1 LHHHSKHEVDT
12 ALLNLPLHRDDFVWL
27 LGSLCNIH
35 RLPFDARLV
44 LSQYPPPYSTEKLES
59 AAAALGLEQKPVVM
73 GSKTPISTLPSPF
86 VAFSRELSEGG
97 DAKNAVLA
105 DGEMLNPGRASLVI
119 RVDAEKVL
127 LFKSGNQTPITVGI
141 DEFTQQHLETV
152 FLVHT
157 KGKAVKDDDRP
168 EDSRFFGFHWFLPEV
183 LKHKRIWRDVLLA
196 SLVIQLIALVTPLC
210 TQAVID
216 KVVVHQTVNTLY
228 VIAFALVTFM
238 FFTAILSW
246 VRQYLVIHTGNRVD
260 AALGAAV
267 FSRLFRLPTRYF
279 ESRPTGVIAARLHG
293 IESIREFITGAAVT
307 LILDLPFLL
316 IFLGIMFY
324 YSVILTLITVS
335 IIAIIATMSFFM
347 APLFQ
352 ERLNQQF
359 MLGARNQAFLTEYVA
374 GIETVKSL
382 QMEPQLIDRYSEYL
396 SSYLDTSLK
405 TKQLGNTYNT
415 IANALEQC
423 MTILIL
429 CVGAWQVMN
438 SPEFTIGM
446 LVAFQMFSGRV
457 SQPMLRIVGLWQ
469 NFQQTQIAVR
479 RLADIMNAPVEPYS
493 VVPQTQSSAKGEIE
507 FRDVSFR
514 YRDDL
519 PFLYQGLNLTIPP
532 GECAAL
538 MGPSGCGKST
548 LAKLLQGFYLPTGG
562 VITIDGKDHRYL
574 AANELRSYFGVVPQ
588 ETLLFAGTIYEN
600 LILAS
605 PQATFDMV
613 VQACK
618 FAEIHDVIEQLPQ
631 GYQTEIGER
640 GSGLSGGQRQRLAIA
655 RALLKRPRVLV
666 FDEATSNLDPVTA
679 EQFATTVNTL
689 RGKVTLIFITH
700 QLPKTLKVDRFVKLD
715 EISGRVDS
723 PIAATLRP

>member
-1 LHHHSKHEVDT
+1 MST
-12 ALLNLPLHRDDFVWL
+12 NRILHRDDFVWM

-35 RLPFDARLV
+35 RLPFDARLL
-44 LSQYPPPYSTEKLES
+44 LSQFPPPYGGES
-59 AAAALGLEQKPVVM
+59 LALATDALGLELKQTSVAGAADYTAMP
-73 GSKTPISTLPSPF
+73 TPF
-86 VAFSRELSEGG
+86 VVFRRSVEEGALG
-97 DAKNAVLA
+97 PSGQSDTGSDTPAGQAA
-105 DGEMLNPGRASLVI
+105 LVV
-119 RVDAEKVL
+119 RVDANKVL
-127 LFKSGNQTPITVGI
+127 LFRAGSQTPSTTGL
-141 DEFTQQHLETV
+141 DEFHANHFPDVLL
-152 FLVHT
+152 FHPKT
-157 KGKAVKDDDRP
+157 KPVKDDDRP
-168 EDSRFFGFHWFLPEV
+168 EDSRFFGFQWFLPEV

-228 VIAFALVTFM
+228 VIAFALVVFM
-238 FFTAILSW
+238 LFTAILSW
-246 VRQYLVIHTGNRVD
+246 VRQYLVIHTGNRID

-316 IFLGIMFY
+316 VFLAIMFF
-324 YSVILTLITVS
+324 YSVPLTLITLG
-335 IIAIIATMSFFM
+335 IIALIATMSFFL
-347 APLFQ
+347 APVFQ
-352 ERLNQQF
+352 ERMNQQF

-382 QMEPQLIDRYSEYL
+382 QMEPQLIARYSEYL
-396 SSYLDTSLK
+396 SSYLQTSFK
-405 TKQLGNTYNT
+405 TRQLGNTYNT

-438 SPEFTIGM
+438 RPDFTIGM

-493 VVPQTQSSAKGEIE
+493 VVPQTQASAKGEIE
-507 FRDVSFR
+507 FRELSFR

-519 PFLYQGLNLTIPP
+519 PFLYQGLNLRIAP
-532 GECAAL
+532 GECAVL

-548 LAKLLQGFYLPTGG
+548 LAKLLQGFYLPSAG
-562 VITIDGKDHRYL
+562 VIQIDGKDHRYL
-574 AANELRSYFGVVPQ
+574 AANELRSNFGVVPQ
-588 ETLLFAGTIYEN
+588 ETLLFSGTIYEN
-600 LILAS
+600 LIMAN
-605 PQATFDMV
+605 PHATFDMV

-618 FAEIHDVIEQLPQ
+618 FAEIHDVVERLPQ

-655 RALLKRPRVLV
+655 RALLKRPKVLI
-666 FDEATSNLDPVTA
+666 FDEATSNLDPETA
-679 EQFATTVNTL
+679 EHFSKTVNSL
-689 RGKVTLIFITH
+689 RGKITLIFITH
-700 QLPKTLKVDRFVKLD
+700 QLPKSLQVDRLVRLN
-715 EISGRVDS
+715 EISGAN
-723 PIAATLRP
+723 AAAPSGRS

>member
-1 LHHHSKHEVDT
+1 MS
-12 ALLNLPLHRDDFVWL
+12 NFPLHRDDFIWL

-44 LSQYPPPYSTEKLES
+44 LSQYPPPYSTEKIEQ
-59 AAAALGLEQKPVVM
+59 AAKALGLEHKSVSV
-73 GSKTPISTLPSPF
+73 GAKTLLETLPTPF
-86 VAFSRELSEGG
+86 VVFSRELIDGRSGENA
-97 DAKNAVLA
+97 DATDDPKLT
-105 DGEMLNPGRASLVI
+105 PGMATLVV
-119 RVDAEKVL
+119 RVDAEKML
-127 LFKSGNQTPITVGI
+127 LFKSGSQTPVTADIAT
-141 DEFTQQHLETV
+141 FRQQYLETA
-152 FLVHT
+152 FLFHP
-157 KGKAVKDDDRP
+157 KIKDVKDDDRP
-168 EDSRFFGFHWFLPEV
+168 EDSRFFGFQWFLPEV
-183 LKHKRIWRDVLLA
+183 IKHKRIWRDVLVA

-210 TQAVID
+210 TQTIID

-228 VIAFALVTFM
+228 VIAFALVVFM
-238 FFTAILSW
+238 LFTAILSW
-246 VRQYLVIHTGNRVD
+246 VRQYLVIHTGNRID

-279 ESRPTGVIAARLHG
+279 ETRPTGVIAARLHG
-293 IESIREFITGAAVT
+293 IESIREFITGAGVT

-316 IFLGIMFY
+316 IFMGIMFY
-324 YSVILTLITVS
+324 YSVQLTLITLG

-382 QMEPQLIDRYSEYL
+382 QMEPQLINRYSEYL
-396 SSYLDTSLK
+396 STYLDTSFK

-438 SPEFTIGM
+438 RPDFTIGM

-493 VVPQTQSSAKGEIE
+493 VVPQTQSDARGEIE

-514 YRDDL
+514 YREDL
-519 PFLYQGLNLTIPP
+519 PFLYQGLNLRIPS
-532 GECAAL
+532 GECAVL

-548 LAKLLQGFYLPTGG
+548 LAKLLQGFYLPTSG
-562 VITIDGKDHRYL
+562 IIQIDGKDHRYL

-588 ETLLFAGTIYEN
+588 ETLLFSGTIYEN
-600 LILAS
+600 LILAN
-605 PQATFDMV
+605 PHATFDMV
-613 VQACK
+613 VQSCK
-618 FAEIHDVIEQLPQ
+618 FAEIHAVIEQLPQ

-666 FDEATSNLDPVTA
+666 FDEATSNLDNDTA
-679 EQFATTVNTL
+679 EQFARTVNTL
-689 RGKVTLIFITH
+689 RGKVTLIFIAH
-700 QLPKTLKVDRFVKLD
+700 QLPKALYVDHMVKLD
-715 EISGRVDS
+715 EISGRQAM
-723 PIAATLRP
+723 PTPP

>member
-1 LHHHSKHEVDT
+1 MP
-12 ALLNLPLHRDDFVWL
+12 NFPLHRDDFVWL

-44 LSQYPPPYSTEKLES
+44 LSQYPPPYSTEKIEH
-59 AAAALGLEQKPVVM
+59 AAKALGLDYKSVNVAE
-73 GSKTPISTLPSPF
+73 KTPLETLPTPF
-86 VAFSRELSEGG
+86 VVLARELAEGRLVG
-97 DAKNAVLA
+97 NAAAIEEPKLGTGMA
-105 DGEMLNPGRASLVI
+105 TLVV
-119 RVDAEKVL
+119 RVDAEKML
-127 LFKSGNQTPITVGI
+127 LFKSGSQTPVTVDI
-141 DEFTQQHLETV
+141 AAFKQQYLETV
-152 FLVHT
+152 LLFHP
-157 KGKAVKDDDRP
+157 KNKDVKDDDRP

-183 LKHKRIWRDVLLA
+183 IKHKRIWRDVLLA
-196 SLVIQLIALVTPLC
+196 SLVIQLIALVTPLA
-210 TQAVID
+210 TQAIID

-228 VIAFALVTFM
+228 VIAFALIVFM
-238 FFTAILSW
+238 LFTAILSW
-246 VRQYLVIHTGNRVD
+246 VRQYLVIHTGNRID

-293 IESIREFITGAAVT
+293 IESIREFITGAGVT
-307 LILDLPFLL
+307 LILDLPFLF

-324 YSVILTLITVS
+324 YSVPLTLITLGV
-335 IIAIIATMSFFM
+335 IAIIATMSFFM

-382 QMEPQLIDRYSEYL
+382 QMEPQLISRYSEYL
-396 SSYLDTSLK
+396 STYLDMSFK
-405 TKQLGNTYNT
+405 TKALGNTYNT
-415 IANALEQC
+415 VANALEQC

-429 CVGAWQVMN
+429 CVGAWQVM
-438 SPEFTIGM
+438 SRPDFTIGM

-493 VVPQTQSSAKGEIE
+493 VVPQSQSDAKGEIE
-507 FRDVSFR
+507 FRGVSFR
-514 YRDDL
+514 YREDL
-519 PFLYQGLNLTIPP
+519 PFLYQGLNLRIPP
-532 GECAAL
+532 GECAVL

-548 LAKLLQGFYLPTGG
+548 LAKLLQGFYLPTSG
-562 VITIDGKDHRYL
+562 IIQIDGKDHRYL

-588 ETLLFAGTIYEN
+588 ETLLFSGTIYEN
-600 LILAS
+600 LILAN

-613 VQACK
+613 VQSCK
-618 FAEIHDVIEQLPQ
+618 FAEIHEVIEQLPQ

-666 FDEATSNLDPVTA
+666 FDEATSNLDNETA
-679 EQFATTVNTL
+679 EHFAQTVNTL
-689 RGKVTLIFITH
+689 RGKVTLIFIAH
-700 QLPKTLKVDRFVKLD
+700 QLPKSLRVDHLVKLD
-715 EISGRVDS
+715 EISGRQPSQTPSS
-723 PIAATLRP
+723 P

>member
-1 LHHHSKHEVDT
+1 MI
-12 ALLNLPLHRDDFVWL
+12 NFPLHRDDFVWL

-35 RLPFDARLV
+35 RVPFDARLV
-44 LSQYPPPYSTEKLES
+44 LSQYPPPYSTDKLEQ
-59 AAAALGLEQKPVVM
+59 AAKALGLEL
-73 GSKTPISTLPSPF
+73 KTVNVSEKMPLESLPTPF
-86 VAFSRELSEGG
+86 VVLSREAAEGRQNEQTSVVDDVKQATG
-97 DAKNAVLA
+97 MAT
-105 DGEMLNPGRASLVI
+105 LVV
-119 RVDAEKVL
+119 RVDAEKML
-127 LFKSGNQTPITVGI
+127 LFKSGSQTPITV
-141 DEFTQQHLETV
+141 DASSFQQQYLETV
-152 FLVHT
+152 YLFHSKNKT
-157 KGKAVKDDDRP
+157 VKDDDRP
-168 EDSRFFGFHWFLPEV
+168 EDSRFFGFQWFLPEV

-216 KVVVHQTVNTLY
+216 KVVVHQTLNTLY
-228 VIAFALVTFM
+228 VIAFALVVFM
-238 FFTAILSW
+238 LFTAILSW
-246 VRQYLVIHTGNRVD
+246 VRQYLVIHTGNRID

-293 IESIREFITGAAVT
+293 IESIREFITGAGVT

-316 IFLGIMFY
+316 IFMGIMFY
-324 YSVILTLITVS
+324 YSVPLTLITLT
-335 IIAIIATMSFFM
+335 IIAIIAAMSFFM

-382 QMEPQLIDRYSEYL
+382 QMEPQLINRYSEYL
-396 SSYLDTSLK
+396 STYLDTSFK

-415 IANALEQC
+415 IANALDQC

-438 SPEFTIGM
+438 RPDFTIGM

-479 RLADIMNAPVEPYS
+479 RLADIMNSPVEPYS

-514 YRDDL
+514 YREDL
-519 PFLYQGLNLTIPP
+519 PFLYQGLNLRIPP
-532 GECAAL
+532 GECAVL

-548 LAKLLQGFYLPTGG
+548 LAKLLQGFYVPTSG
-562 VITIDGKDHRYL
+562 IIHIDGKDHRYL
-574 AANELRSYFGVVPQ
+574 AANELRS
-588 ETLLFAGTIYEN
+588 
-600 LILAS
+600 
-605 PQATFDMV
+605 
-613 VQACK
+613 
-618 FAEIHDVIEQLPQ
+618 
-631 GYQTEIGER
+631 
-640 GSGLSGGQRQRLAIA
+640 
-655 RALLKRPRVLV
+655 
-666 FDEATSNLDPVTA
+666 
-679 EQFATTVNTL
+679 
-689 RGKVTLIFITH
+689 
-700 QLPKTLKVDRFVKLD
+700 
-715 EISGRVDS
+715 
-723 PIAATLRP
+723 

>member
-1 LHHHSKHEVDT
+1 M
-12 ALLNLPLHRDDFVWL
+12 LNFPLHRDDFVWL

-35 RLPFDARLV
+35 RIPFDARLV
-44 LSQYPPPYSTEKLES
+44 LSQYPPPYSTDKLEQ
-59 AAAALGLEQKPVVM
+59 AAKALGLEHKSVNVTD
-73 GSKTPISTLPSPF
+73 KTPLESLPAPF
-86 VAFSRELSEGG
+86 VVLSREL
-97 DAKNAVLA
+97 A
-105 DGEMLNPGRASLVI
+105 DGRGGEHSEATEEVKLTTGMATLVV
-119 RVDAEKVL
+119 RVDAEKML
-127 LFKSGNQTPITVGI
+127 LFKSGGQTPVTA
-141 DEFTQQHLETV
+141 DTATFQQQYLETV
-152 FLVHT
+152 LLFHP
-157 KGKAVKDDDRP
+157 KNKDVKDDDRP
-168 EDSRFFGFHWFLPEV
+168 EDSRFFGFQWFLPEV
-183 LKHKRIWRDVLLA
+183 IKHKRIWRDVLLA

-216 KVVVHQTVNTLY
+216 KVVVHQTINTLY
-228 VIAFALVTFM
+228 VIAFALVVFM
-238 FFTAILSW
+238 LFTAILSW
-246 VRQYLVIHTGNRVD
+246 VRQYLVIHTGNRID

-293 IESIREFITGAAVT
+293 IESIREFITGAGVT

-316 IFLGIMFY
+316 IFMGIMFY
-324 YSVILTLITVS
+324 YSVALTLITLT

-382 QMEPQLIDRYSEYL
+382 QMEPQLINRYSEYL
-396 SSYLDTSLK
+396 STYLDTSFK
-405 TKQLGNTYNT
+405 TKQLGNTYST

-429 CVGAWQVMN
+429 CVGALQVMTK
-438 SPEFTIGM
+438 PDFTIGM

-493 VVPQTQSSAKGEIE
+493 VLPQTQSNAKGEIE

-514 YRDDL
+514 YREDL
-519 PFLYQGLNLTIPP
+519 PFLYQGLNLRIPT
-532 GECAAL
+532 GECAVL

-548 LAKLLQGFYLPTGG
+548 LAKLLQGFYVPTSG
-562 VITIDGKDHRYL
+562 IIQIDGKDHRYL

-588 ETLLFAGTIYEN
+588 ETLLFSGTIYEN
-600 LILAS
+600 LILAN

-618 FAEIHDVIEQLPQ
+618 FAEIHEVIEQLPQ

-666 FDEATSNLDPVTA
+666 FDEATSNLDNETA
-679 EQFATTVNTL
+679 EHFAKTVNTL
-689 RGKVTLIFITH
+689 RGKVTLIFIAH
-700 QLPKTLKVDRFVKLD
+700 QLPKSLRVDHLVNLD
-715 EISGRVDS
+715 EISGRQLT
-723 PIAATLRP
+723 PATQQI

>member
-1 LHHHSKHEVDT
+1 MIQSVR
-12 ALLNLPLHRDDFVWL
+12 LHRDDFVWL

-35 RLPFDARLV
+35 RLPFDARLM
-44 LSQYPPPYSTEKLES
+44 LSQYPPPYSVEKLEQAGDAIGFEMR
-59 AAAALGLEQKPVVM
+59 AATADVDGEL
-73 GSKTPISTLPSPF
+73 SKLPTPF
-86 VAFSRELSEGG
+86 VALCQPEAEESPVTETTPPHPS
-97 DAKNAVLA
+97 V
-105 DGEMLNPGRASLVI
+105 RAGQAALVI

-127 LFKSGNQTPITVGI
+127 LFRTGETSPITLDLNEYARLYRNEVLLCHPKNK
-141 DEFTQQHLETV
+141 T
-152 FLVHT
+152 
-157 KGKAVKDDDRP
+157 VKDDDAP
-168 EDSRFFGFHWFLPEV
+168 EASRFFGFQWFIPEIV
-183 LKHKRIWRDVLLA
+183 KHKRIWRDVLLA

-216 KVVVHQTVNTLY
+216 KVVVHQTINTLY
-228 VIAFALVTFM
+228 VIAFALFVFM
-238 FFTAILSW
+238 VFTAILSW
-246 VRQYLVIHTGNRVD
+246 VRQYLVIHTGNRID

-267 FSRLFRLPTRYF
+267 FSQLFKLPTRYF
-279 ESRPTGVIAARLHG
+279 ESRPTGVIAARMHG

-316 IFLGIMFY
+316 IFLVIMFY
-324 YSVILTLITVS
+324 YSVPLTLITLS
-335 IIAIIATMSFFM
+335 IIAIIGTMSFFL

-382 QMEPQLIDRYSEYL
+382 QMEPQLINRYSEYL
-396 SSYLDTSLK
+396 STYLQTGFK
-405 TKQLGNTYNT
+405 TRQLGNTYNT
-415 IANALEQC
+415 IANALEQI

-429 CVGAWQVMN
+429 CVGAWQVMTR
-438 SPEFTIGM
+438 PDFTIGM

-479 RLADIMNAPVEPYS
+479 RLADIMNAPIEPYS
-493 VVPQTQSSAKGEIE
+493 VVPQTLSNARGEIE
-507 FRDVSFR
+507 FRDVKFR
-514 YRDDL
+514 YREDL
-519 PFLYQGLNLTIPP
+519 PFLYEGLNLSIPP

-548 LAKLLQGFYLPTGG
+548 LAKLLQGFYMPSGG
-562 VITIDGKDHRYL
+562 TILIDGKDHRYL

-588 ETLLFAGTIYEN
+588 ETLLFSGTIYEN
-600 LILAS
+600 LILAN

-613 VQACK
+613 VKACK

-655 RALLKRPRVLV
+655 RALLKRPRVLI
-666 FDEATSNLDPVTA
+666 FDEATSSLDAATA
-679 EQFATTVNTL
+679 EHFANTVNSL

-700 QLPKTLKVDRFVKLD
+700 QLPKSLQVDHLVRLD
-715 EISGRVDS
+715 EISGKGGPSAEIPESTR
-723 PIAATLRP
+723 A

>member
-1 LHHHSKHEVDT
+1 MP
-12 ALLNLPLHRDDFVWL
+12 NIPLHRDDFVWL

-35 RLPFDARLV
+35 RLPFDTRLV
-44 LSQYPPPYSTEKLES
+44 LSQYPPPYSTEKLEH
-59 AAAALGLEQKPVVM
+59 AANALGLEHRVVNVTERM
-73 GSKTPISTLPSPF
+73 PLEAIPAPF
-86 VAFSRELSEGG
+86 VALVRE
-97 DAKNAVLA
+97 LA
-105 DGEMLNPGRASLVI
+105 DGGQGGAMTSNEELILASGMATLVV
-119 RVDAEKVL
+119 RVDAENML
-127 LFKSGNQTPITVGI
+127 LFKSGSQTPVTEDISTFRQRYL
-141 DEFTQQHLETV
+141 DA
-152 FLVHT
+152 VHIFHPKT
-157 KGKAVKDDDRP
+157 KEVKDDDST
-168 EDSRFFGFHWFLPEV
+168 EDSRFFGFHWFLPEII
-183 LKHKRIWRDVLLA
+183 KHKRIWRDVLLA

-210 TQAVID
+210 TQAIID
-216 KVVVHQTVNTLY
+216 KVVVHQTVNTLF
-228 VIAFALVTFM
+228 VIAFALVVFM

-267 FSRLFRLPTRYF
+267 FGRLFRLPPRYF
-279 ESRPTGVIAARLHG
+279 ENRPTGVIAARLQG
-293 IESIREFITGAAVT
+293 IESIREFITGAGVT
-307 LILDLPFLL
+307 LILDLPFLF
-316 IFLGIMFY
+316 IFMGIMFY
-324 YSVILTLITVS
+324 YSVPLTLITLG

-352 ERLNQQF
+352 VRLNEQF
-359 MLGARNQAFLTEYVA
+359 LLGARNQAFLTEYVA

-382 QMEPQLIDRYSEYL
+382 QMEPQLINRYSEYL
-396 SSYLDTSLK
+396 SSYLDTSFK
-405 TKQLGNTYNT
+405 TKQLGNTYST
-415 IANALEQC
+415 IANALDQC

-438 SPEFTIGM
+438 RPDFTIGM
-446 LVAFQMFSGRV
+446 LVAFQMFAGRV

-493 VVPQTQSSAKGEIE
+493 VVPQTQSNAKGEIE
-507 FRDVSFR
+507 FLDVSFR

-519 PFLYQGLNLTIPP
+519 PFLYQGLNLHIPS
-532 GECAAL
+532 GECAVL

-548 LAKLLQGFYLPTGG
+548 LAKLLQGFYLPSSG
-562 VITIDGKDHRYL
+562 IIQIDGKDHRYL

-618 FAEIHDVIEQLPQ
+618 FAEIHNVIEQLPQ

-666 FDEATSNLDPVTA
+666 FDEATSNLDSETA
-679 EQFATTVNTL
+679 EHFANTVNTL
-689 RGKVTLIFITH
+689 RGKVTLIFISH
-700 QLPKTLKVDRFVKLD
+700 QVPKSLRVDHLVILD
-715 EISGRVDS
+715 EISGRQS
-723 PIAATLRP
+723 SSESSKG

>member
-1 LHHHSKHEVDT
+1 MNDNI
-12 ALLNLPLHRDDFVWL
+12 ALHRDDFIWL

-44 LSQYPPPYSTEKLES
+44 LSQYPPPYSTEKLEQ
-59 AAAALGLEQKPVVM
+59 AANALGLEHKPLVV
-73 GSKTPISTLPSPF
+73 GAKTPYASLPTPF
-86 VAFSRELSEGG
+86 VALARELVERPMHE
-97 DAKNAVLA
+97 NAETLTESSLA
-105 DGEMLNPGRASLVI
+105 AGMATLVV

-127 LFKSGNQTPITVGI
+127 LFKSGSQAPVTADLPV
-141 DEFTQQHLETV
+141 FAQQHLERV
-152 FLVHT
+152 LLFHP
-157 KGKAVKDDDRP
+157 KNKDVKDDDRP
-168 EDSRFFGFHWFLPEV
+168 EDSRIFGFHWFLPEV

-210 TQAVID
+210 TQAIID

-228 VIAFALVTFM
+228 VIAFALIVFM
-238 FFTAILSW
+238 LFTAILSW

-316 IFLGIMFY
+316 IFMGIMFY
-324 YSVILTLITVS
+324 YSVPLTLITL
-335 IIAIIATMSFFM
+335 AIIALIAVMSFFT

-382 QMEPQLIDRYSEYL
+382 QMEPQLINKYSEYL
-396 SSYLDTSLK
+396 STYLDTSFK

-415 IANALEQC
+415 VANALEQC

-438 SPEFTIGM
+438 RADFTIGM

-493 VVPQTQSSAKGEIE
+493 VVPQTQSNAKGEIE

-519 PFLYQGLNLTIPP
+519 PFLYQGLNLTIPT
-532 GECAAL
+532 GECAVL

-548 LAKLLQGFYLPTGG
+548 LAKLLQGFYQPTGG
-562 VITIDGKDHRYL
+562 VIMIDGKDHRYL
-574 AANELRSYFGVVPQ
+574 AANELRSYLGVVPQ
-588 ETLLFAGTIYEN
+588 ETLLFSGTIYEN
-600 LILAS
+600 LILAN
-605 PQATFDMV
+605 PLATFDMV

-655 RALLKRPRVLV
+655 RALLKRPRILV
-666 FDEATSNLDPVTA
+666 FDEATSNLDPTTA
-679 EQFATTVNTL
+679 EQFAKTINTL

-700 QLPKTLKVDRFVKLD
+700 QLPKSLQVDHLVNLD
-715 EISGRVDS
+715 EISGRQMAPLPLQS
-723 PIAATLRP
+723 